1 MRDSTADLPPLNDF
15 NMAITLIPSQQ
26 PFDEAEFK
34 RRLADEYKILQD
46 KMDKIGGFRFT
57 IKGWSVTAVI
67 AASAAGSASKS
78 LLTVITISVGL
89 AFMLLFF
96 FWFELEQVKLSRL
109 FGDRVRKLEGT
120 FKVLDRSKGTTA
132 SAPTLVLY
140 IAHEIGQAKYK
151 QRLLAE
157 EASRRPF
164 KFGEIWD
171 AWVKRWQVFKQADVS
186 FYLVL
191 IGLSFCPLLPRY
203 HAIYHHLKHLGNKT
217 HYSQSAA
224 PRLPCSPSGAPQC

>member
-1 MRDSTADLPPLNDF
+1 
-15 NMAITLIPSQQ
+15 MAITLIPSQR
-26 PFDEAEFK
+26 PFDEAEFR
-34 RRLADEYKILQD
+34 RRLADEYKLLQD

-67 AASAAGSASKS
+67 AASAAGSASRS

-96 FWFELEQVKLSRL
+96 FRFELEQVKLSRL
-109 FGDRVRKLEGT
+109 FGDRVRTLERT
-120 FKVLDRSKGTTA
+120 CKVLDRSKGTTA
-132 SAPTLVLY
+132 RAPIVVPY

-151 QRLLAE
+151 QILLAA

-164 KFGEIWD
+164 KIGEIWD
-171 AWVKRWQVFKQADVS
+171 TWVKRWQVFKQADIF
-186 FYLVL
+186 FYVVL
-191 IGLSFCPLLPRY
+191 IALTFCPLLPRY
-203 HAIYHHLKHLGNKT
+203 HAIYDRLKQLVNRA

-224 PRLPCSPSGAPQC
+224 PQLPCSPLGAPEC